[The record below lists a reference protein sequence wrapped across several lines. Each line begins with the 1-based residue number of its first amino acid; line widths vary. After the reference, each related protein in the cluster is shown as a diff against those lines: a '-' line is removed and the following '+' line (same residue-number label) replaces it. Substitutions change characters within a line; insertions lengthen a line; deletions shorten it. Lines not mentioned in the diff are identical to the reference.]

1 MSKQEKRMERY
12 CAKGNHPN
20 SAQNLI
26 NHERNNKVLPC
37 PEGPV
42 KWPIW
47 KGKKRTEMSYRGV
60 TRTLKNLF
68 YPDISTAAVS
78 KKRRF
83 GTSSMKTGSTVH
95 RHLYHHFSCKKKR
108 LCYCKTKS
116 RKTLTPYA
124 TQAIKKLNEM
134 KITVEDAEVPVI
146 SHSTRMATRL
156 DLVGTR
162 WKGETG
168 ERSVIISIKTGYAF
182 PGDKGEL
189 EGNVMEHPFD
199 KIPNTFANQ
208 NQLQGACEVAM
219 LKNDYRIEFDDYY
232 LLYLGKPKATV
243 ERLEKW
249 AKSETTVNTM
259 MTVLKNRFKKKQ
271 KQTKNKKK

>member
-1 MSKQEKRMERY
+1 MNTQERKMERY
-12 CAKGNHPN
+12 CAKGFHPT
-20 SAQNLI
+20 SSQSLI

-68 YPDISTAAVS
+68 YPDTSTAAVS

-116 RKTLTPYA
+116 RKKLTPYA
-124 TQAIKKLNEM
+124 VQAIKKLNEM
-134 KITVEDAEVPVI
+134 CITIEDAEVPVI
-146 SHSTRMATRL
+146 SHSTRLATRL

-162 WKGETG
+162 WKGEPG

-189 EGNVMEHPFD
+189 EGNVMEKPFD
-199 KIPNTFANQ
+199 EIPNTFANQ
-208 NQLQGACEVAM
+208 NQLQGVCEVA
-219 LKNDYRIEFDDYY
+219 LLRNDYKIEFDDYL
-232 LLYLGKPKATV
+232 LLYLGKPNATV
-243 ERLEKW
+243 KRLEQW
-249 AKSETTVNTM
+249 AKSKKSMDSM
-259 MTVLKNRFKKKQ
+259 MTVLKNRFKKKKKIN
-271 KQTKNKKK
+271 KQ